1 MKLTKMM
8 VFLGLAVLLAV
19 GNAWAQPDAEAPGS
33 MPGGSASGGM
43 PKALG
48 DAVVSFAAP
57 GTGAVGMEH
66 DGSGNLYLTDINA
79 DQCQLVTAAG
89 TVISQ
94 FGVTGNTLG
103 VTTDG
108 TNLYITNT
116 DADTVDIYAMDGTY
130 QSSFDVSSETTFPE
144 GITYEPLT
152 GHLFVVDGDNAAGPV
167 PGDHILEYT
176 TDGVLVNQTDL
187 ATTSTDGITWDPKRQ
202 VFWVYASGDDSL
214 TSYGRDLVV
223 VETYTGTTTAG
234 YGPGE
239 GVAVINDTVYVMDA
253 ANDQAIA
260 FDMAAAASTYNLT
273 TGTQGGGS
281 ISPTSGVYYDYRLGD
296 QVTLTATPDNGWTFS
311 GWAGDATGTTNPL
324 TVTMDANKTVTA
336 VFTEILPSITLTVSQ
351 TGSGTTTPA
360 TGTYNY
366 PTETGVELFA
376 TPADGWTFS
385 GWTGDVTSGAN
396 PLRIMLNADTAVTA
410 VFVQEGSDGVQ
421 CPAASTG
428 TTSGGSLGD
437 QAALLLAV
445 AALLL
450 ASRFRR
456 ARQ

>member
-1 MKLTKMM
+1 MRLAKTLM
-8 VFLGLAVLLAV
+8 FLSLAMFVAL
-19 GNAWAQPDAEAPGS
+19 GNAWGQVADDDIGS
-33 MPGGSASGGM
+33 APGGSALGGL

-48 DAVVSFAAP
+48 DATWAFAAP
-57 GTGAVGMEH
+57 SGAGTGMEH
-66 DGSGNLYLTDINA
+66 DGSGNLYLTNTTA
-79 DQCQLVTAAG
+79 DTCELVTATG
-89 TVISQ
+89 TLISQ
-94 FGVTGNTLG
+94 FPTLGNPLG

-116 DADTVDIYAMDGTY
+116 SADTVDIHAMDGTY
-130 QSSFDVSSETTFPE
+130 QSSFDVSNETTFPE
-144 GITYEPLT
+144 GITYEPYT
-152 GHLFVVDGDNAAGPV
+152 GHLFVVDGDGT
-167 PGDHILEYT
+167 DQILEYT
-176 TDGVLVNQTDL
+176 TDGTLVNQTDL
-187 ATTSTDGITWDPKRQ
+187 ATTSTDGIAWDPKRQ

-223 VETYTGTTTAG
+223 LQTFTGTITAG
-234 YGPGE
+234 YGTGE

-260 FDMAAAASTYNLT
+260 FDMAAAASTYTLT
-273 TGTQGGGS
+273 AATQGGGS

-336 VFTEILPSITLTVSQ
+336 VFTEILPSISLTVSQ

-376 TPADGWTFS
+376 TPADGWMFL

-428 TTSGGSLGD
+428 TTSGGSMGD
-437 QAALLLAV
+437 QAVLLLAV